1 MSNIQKY
8 KVNEKIKNKKK
19 NNIYLNGRNIIIYNN
34 NINKKNKNS
43 RNKDIIFKNDSNISS
58 LYEHFYF
65 ESGNNVIS
73 RTSFKYNRNITDNNL
88 LYK

>member
-1 MSNIQKY
+1 MSNIHKY
-8 KVNEKIKNKKK
+8 KENKKIKYKKK
-19 NNIYLNGRNIIIYNN
+19 NNIYLTGRNSIIYNNN
-34 NINKKNKNS
+34 NINKKNKKS
-43 RNKDIIFKNDSNISS
+43 RNKYIIFKNDSNISS

-65 ESGNNVIS
+65 ESENIS

>member
-65 ESGNNVIS
+65 KSGNIS

>member
-1 MSNIQKY
+1 MPNIHKY
-8 KVNEKIKNKKK
+8 KVNKKIKYKKK
-19 NNIYLNGRNIIIYNN
+19 KNIYLNERNTIIYNN